1 MLTLALA
8 CCLPIVATSTVALP
22 EEAAA
27 LSSSFRQL
35 RAETNFDAA
44 PPVFCLDVG
53 LEIAFPSHDVELAMG
68 GATASAAGKSCLR
81 SSLMGAVLRHLKEE
95 LRSFSLHAVDCV
107 LEPVDLE
114 SSTIALLGITSV
126 CSRSNMEIEE
136 DLAGWG
142 HDAKR
147 QIDALFETEKRI
159 AFEQTT
165 GMVRRVPL
173 SPAYA
178 LPSSGSGLP
187 QLILGETQIWSDAG
201 DEEED
206 ANAEPTE
213 AQSFFTHVKLGVRNG
228 GAIPLHLYRLT
239 IVEQIEGHA
248 ATTDRVPSFV
258 LPLVTPAVVQPGTSS
273 VVKFKAITS
282 ASVDSAKSYLLYVS
296 HSGFRAHTFTGILD
310 DRRFLSREEAVQQQ
324 ANGDE
329 YGAFDRFAL
338 DSASAES
345 LFASF
350 PYAPWRVGSVA
361 VVVVVGLVVT
371 FYMRRKL
378 PGLRP
383 VTRGITNCL
392 RSRAGKTKNA
402 IPSKTTAT
410 ARRSVKSPSARS
422 LAAIANKGGDHIEM
436 QSLIQKP
443 LSTQPSSNG
452 GVSEKLKTTAPRAK
466 MPAITMKWK
475 APPPAAAPPAERA
488 SLPALKTMAKPR
500 WHLNLDRAAKLHPK
514 RFESMWDE
522 YVERYVSTDRPELLA
537 ACLKRV
543 HVLPFPNNYTTHAC
557 SRFQADL
564 PEACKPEAAK
574 LLQQMETQG
583 ISCMASGTVN
593 GVDKFVFYGKQRE
606 RAWFFLVTV
615 DVTVSTAKV
624 ALTVRTSSDAAEE
637 LVQELVKLVQA
648 TIVQSAAS

>member
-1 MLTLALA
+1 MLTLALV
-8 CCLPIVATSTVALP
+8 CCLPIVAGSTVGLP

-27 LSSSFRQL
+27 LPSSFRQL
-35 RAETNFDAA
+35 NAETNFDAA

-68 GATASAAGKSCLR
+68 GATASVAGKSCLR
-81 SSLMGAVLRHLKEE
+81 SSIMGAVLKHLKEE

-107 LEPVDLE
+107 LEPVDFE
-114 SSTIALLGITSV
+114 SSTIALLGVTSV

-206 ANAEPTE
+206 ANAESTHT
-213 AQSFFTHVKLGVRNG
+213 QSFFTHVTLGVRNG

-239 IVEQIEGHA
+239 IVEQSEGH
-248 ATTDRVPSFV
+248 ATTDRIPSFV

-282 ASVDSAKSYLLYVS
+282 ASVDSAKSYSMYIS

-361 VVVVVGLVVT
+361 IVVVVGLVVT

-392 RSRAGKTKNA
+392 RSRADKTKNA

-410 ARRSVKSPSARS
+410 ARRSVKSPSTRS
-422 LAAIANKGGDHIEM
+422 RAAIANKGEDHIEM
-436 QSLIQKP
+436 QSLTQKP
-443 LSTQPSSNG
+443 LSTQPNSNG
-452 GVSEKLKTTAPRAK
+452 GVSEKTKPTAPRAK

-475 APPPAAAPPAERA
+475 APPPAAAPPAEKA
-488 SLPALKTMAKPR
+488 SLPALKTTTKPR
-500 WHLNLDRAAKLHPK
+500 WHLDLDRAAKLHPK

-522 YVERYVSTDRPELLA
+522 YVERYVSTDQPELLA
-537 ACLKRV
+537 TCLQRI
-543 HVLPFPNNYTTHAC
+543 HVLPFPDNYNTH
-557 SRFQADL
+557 RFQADL
-564 PEACKPEAAK
+564 PEACKPESAK

-615 DVTVSTAKV
+615 DVTISTAKV
-624 ALTVRTSSDAAEE
+624 ALTVRTSTDAAEE